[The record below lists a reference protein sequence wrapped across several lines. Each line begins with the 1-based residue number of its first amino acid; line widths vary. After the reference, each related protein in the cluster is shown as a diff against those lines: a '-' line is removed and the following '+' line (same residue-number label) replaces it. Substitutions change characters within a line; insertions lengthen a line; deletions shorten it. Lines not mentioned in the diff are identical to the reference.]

1 MTLPLIKPCHELD
14 LFMTSSKSRM
24 VDVLTILIPRKVRT
38 GGQNQSENKN
48 NPCLHGKE
56 ESQHDSQ
63 RVF

>member
-56 ESQHDSQ
+56 ERQHDSQ